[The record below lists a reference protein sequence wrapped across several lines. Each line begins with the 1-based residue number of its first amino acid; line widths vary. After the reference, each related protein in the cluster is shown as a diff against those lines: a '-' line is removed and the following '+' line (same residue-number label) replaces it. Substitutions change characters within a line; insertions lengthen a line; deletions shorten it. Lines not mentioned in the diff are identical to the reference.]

1 MPTDPVLARRLT
13 PDSPTDRFSRR
24 QMLKVSAG
32 GAAALAFAGN
42 RVESTSAQGY
52 QGELVIVSVQEVEQA
67 APTIDAIEAAS
78 PGVTVTWR
86 HMPSE
91 RFTELFTAAEV
102 AGDQIDIMD
111 LNGQDLRRYALGERL
126 QDLSGLTYLDRF
138 LPVARETYTIKDKLW
153 ALPRGGVSGFTF
165 FCNLKAFQAIG
176 AEAPPATYAD
186 LVAMAPDLKA
196 AGYAPFVHAGKN
208 IYLWPVWQFWAYGQT
223 SGNKAIEGTFSVLA
237 GDTKFTDPEHVA
249 GLEILQR
256 FTDDGMFIDGV
267 NSLDSDAAWL
277 QFTQGKAAFFY
288 THAGH
293 DRHLPPG
300 GLPRSGHVADPAGAG
315 GRGSRRHSPA
325 AGRHRQRPRPL
336 RRDRRRAGRAA
347 ASVMDLMTSDEQV
360 KALNDLNGDPVSCNA
375 NVVASDDPL
384 ALIYAEQCS
393 PNQTTYLDWFW
404 PPEITRAFQENQQAI
419 VAGDSSPEDAAD
431 DIQSVLEDLYADD
444 YEFQV

>member
-1 MPTDPVLARRLT
+1 MPTDPVLARRFA
-13 PDSPTDRFSRR
+13 PESPTERFSRR

-32 GAAALAFAGN
+32 GTAALAFAGN
-42 RVESTSAQGY
+42 RIKPSSAQGY
-52 QGELVIVSVQEVEQA
+52 QGELVIISVQQVEQA
-67 APTIDAIEAAS
+67 APTIAAIEAAN

-86 HMPSE
+86 NMPSE

-138 LPVARETYTIKDKLW
+138 LPVARETYTIQEKLW

-176 AEAPPATYAD
+176 AETPPATYAD

-208 IYLWPVWQFWAYGQT
+208 IYLWPIWQFWAYGQT
-223 SGNKAIEGTFSVLA
+223 SGNNAIEGTFSVLA

-249 GLEILQR
+249 GLEILKR
-256 FTDDGMFIDGV
+256 FTDDGLFIDGV

-288 THAGH
+288 THASTIGTYRQG
-293 DRHLPPG
+293 DFPDLDMSLIPPVVAVDNPDIIRQLPG
-300 GLPRSGHVADPAGAG
+300 GTGSAL
-315 GRGSRRHSPA
+315 GRYA
-325 AGRHRQRPRPL
+325 EIAEE
-336 RRDRRRAGRAA
+336 RAELA

-384 ALIYAEQCS
+384 ALMYAEQCS

-419 VAGDSSPEDAAD
+419 VAGDS
-431 DIQSVLEDLYADD
+431 LT
-444 YEFQV
+444 